1 MSAFGGKA
9 DIAQTLRNVRFWPKA
24 DIPISQLTTSR
35 QPVYRGLRQCFRVS
49 AAAHRGK
56 MAASALLT
64 SYLAADGVF
73 LLIERLLLGARD
85 VSVVEFGHRA
95 LLLADR
101 PIFPMKLIG
110 LLLVDLAFFQF
121 FVYSAILIRQTV
133 VDLVTTRMIALPLR
147 LGKGRGDQAT
157 DHCERNGENNGFE
170 FHDTLISVF
179 PCHPNRNLT

>member
-1 MSAFGGKA
+1 
-9 DIAQTLRNVRFWPKA
+9 
-24 DIPISQLTTSR
+24 
-35 QPVYRGLRQCFRVS
+35 
-49 AAAHRGK
+49 

-95 LLLADR
+95 LFATDR

-121 FVYSAILIRQTV
+121 FVYTAILGCR
-133 VDLVTTRMIALPLR
+133 PR
-147 LGKGRGDQAT
+147 LDASAAPSADAPSAVSSARRGS
-157 DHCERNGENNGFE
+157 E
-170 FHDTLISVF
+170 
-179 PCHPNRNLT
+179 

>member
-1 MSAFGGKA
+1 
-9 DIAQTLRNVRFWPKA
+9 
-24 DIPISQLTTSR
+24 
-35 QPVYRGLRQCFRVS
+35 
-49 AAAHRGK
+49 

-133 VDLVTTRMIALPLR
+133 VDLVTR
-147 LGKGRGDQAT
+147 
-157 DHCERNGENNGFE
+157 RN
-170 FHDTLISVF
+170 
-179 PCHPNRNLT
+179 PNP